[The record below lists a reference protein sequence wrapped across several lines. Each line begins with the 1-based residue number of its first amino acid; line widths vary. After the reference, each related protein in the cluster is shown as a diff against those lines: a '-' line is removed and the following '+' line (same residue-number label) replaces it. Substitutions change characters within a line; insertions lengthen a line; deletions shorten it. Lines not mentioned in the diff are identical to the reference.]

1 LESTSVS
8 NSKGEFGPA
17 NDWEAQLSNAP
28 GALCPTEKKSMKL
41 QHNLGGLEG
50 LGPVDFE
57 KRVFVE
63 PWETRIFAIHVAMM
77 ALSQHLKEAIP
88 KYPIDQVPTKFK
100 STWTWADLRKGAE
113 AMHPFDYFKYRYY
126 EKWLGG
132 ISGFFVSQGYISQEE
147 LDAKTSAYLKGKGSI
162 PESRNELIDNQ
173 IIEYLRTGDPGGREV
188 AGAPKF
194 SKNDT
199 IRVKNIPPSDHTR
212 LPGHLRGKTGVVAK
226 VYSGFYVYFCSTGP
240 DGLGEPMPVYLV
252 RFDPKEIW
260 GELAEEKSVVYADL
274 YETYL
279 ES

>member
-1 LESTSVS
+1 LNRLVQEKGRDIFRIKGILNVDAEDRRFVFQGVHMLLDGRPGRPWQSGESRRNEIV
-8 NSKGEFGPA
+8 FI
-17 NDWEAQLSNAP
+17 
-28 GALCPTEKKSMKL
+28 
-41 QHNLGGLEG
+41 
-50 LGPVDFE
+50 DFE

-63 PWETRIFAIHVAMM
+63 PWETRIFGIHVAMM
-77 ALSQHLKEAIP
+77 ALSQHLKESIP

-162 PESRNELIDNQ
+162 PQSRNELIDNQ

-194 SKNDT
+194 RKNDT

-212 LPGHLRGKTGVVAK
+212 LPGHLRGKTGVVDK
-226 VYSGFYVYFCSTGP
+226 IYSGFYMYFCSTGP
-240 DGLGEPMPVYLV
+240 DGLGEPKRSSLFSL
-252 RFDPKEIW
+252 RKE
-260 GELAEEKSVVYADL
+260 L
-274 YETYL
+274 
-279 ES
+279 